1 MLLKTIY
8 SNHNNDSV
16 PYKLEAVDNNEVHL
30 TMEKVGD
37 AWSVYFNDKTAE
49 QFNLKPREFR
59 NYSDADYY
67 FSVCASYYENMV
79 NSQKAREEAEKELAF
94 KDKVAQR
101 DVKSFS
107 EWVNLPAVG

>member
-8 SNHNNDSV
+8 SNHNNDGV

-30 TMEKVGD
+30 SMEKVGD
-37 AWSVYFNDKTAE
+37 VWSVYFNDKTAE
-49 QFNLKPREFR
+49 QFNLKPRGFQ
-59 NYSDADYY
+59 NYSDANYY
-67 FSVCASYYENMV
+67 FCVCASYYENMV

-101 DVKSFS
+101 DVKGFS